1 MNVSVVGVLVALG
14 LILVIW
20 LGVVAPAERR
30 YHERKLKILEERIER
45 RQMRLMEEQASDAKQ
60 GSRPTDSAGPVEQ
73 D

>member
-20 LGVVAPAERR
+20 LAVVAPAERR

-45 RQMRLMEEQASDAKQ
+45 RQVRLAEEQANDAKQ
-60 GSRPTDSAGPVEQ
+60 GSLSTESASPADQ